1 MTQLFFFIL
10 ILIFLGNFGETEGTE
25 ARVETRD
32 SGSEGRI
39 RGLKEGTQVKQVV
52 YRYNII
58 V

>member
-1 MTQLFFFIL
+1 MTQLFFLL

-32 SGSEGRI
+32 SGSEGRT